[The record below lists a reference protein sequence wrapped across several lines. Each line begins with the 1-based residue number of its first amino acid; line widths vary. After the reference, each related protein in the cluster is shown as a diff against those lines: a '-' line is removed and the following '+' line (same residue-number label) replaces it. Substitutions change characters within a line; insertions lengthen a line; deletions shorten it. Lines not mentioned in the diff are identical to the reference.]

1 MTCSQCK
8 YQFCWL
14 CGGKYSSSHYDFYNV
29 FGCPGLQHYSS
40 SSGLIKR
47 STMRILLASGLVVG
61 IPIGGVVAIGLG
73 VGLGIPAF
81 VIGAPILGI
90 VAIYKS
96 VKKRRAKA
104 RRMQINA
111 RRKLQ
116 LQQYL
121 STIEISSPLPFVPT
135 IVSKD

>member
-96 VKKRRAKA
+96 VKKKKSKSKENANKCKKKA
-104 RRMQINA
+104 SIT
-111 RRKLQ
+111 
-116 LQQYL
+116 
-121 STIEISSPLPFVPT
+121 TIP
-135 IVSKD
+135 